1 MSTTVRMSKSQ
12 YNEHIKLYNRF
23 AVLDSGGGDEELS
36 QIAQP
41 VIDTYY
47 RVTTGELEQ
56 CILARQYRR
65 KRERRKARNPAVREA
80 EVALSNNSLKF
91 AKSADEAFKGHQ
103 VSFSLFINYL
113 YV

>member
-1 MSTTVRMSKSQ
+1 MSKSQ

-41 VIDTYY
+41 
-47 RVTTGELEQ
+47 
-56 CILARQYRR
+56 
-65 KRERRKARNPAVREA
+65 ARNPAVREA